1 MTATGAEA
9 NDAVAHRIADLQRG
23 AQLLRDHPDQI
34 DHGDLVALVA
44 DWIDAEALMWE
55 TSEQIVSIMNAAVV
69 EVSGGRAGKVRFGV
83 VEGRPQVVIDTSTHA
98 DRIIAAV
105 SEGLER

>member
-1 MTATGAEA
+1 MSDLAIKAA
-9 NDAVAHRIADLQRG
+9 DAVAQRIAELERG
-23 AQLLRDHPDQI
+23 AQLLRDHPERI
-34 DHGDLVALVA
+34 SHADLVALVA

-83 VEGRPQVVIDTSTHA
+83 VDGRPQVVIDTSTHA

-105 SEGLER
+105 SEELKR